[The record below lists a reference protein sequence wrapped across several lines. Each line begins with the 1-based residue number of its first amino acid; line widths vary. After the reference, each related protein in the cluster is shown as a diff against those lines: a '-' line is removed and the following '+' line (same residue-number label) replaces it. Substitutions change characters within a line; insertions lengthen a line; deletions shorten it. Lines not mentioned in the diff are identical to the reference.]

1 VKAEYAK
8 GGPVSRLTFAVSPKK
23 HQMEPLNTDDITVQ
37 NRIKILIVDDR
48 EDNLMSIESILENEA
63 YHIVKANSGK
73 AALKILLHQHDFTL
87 ILMDVQM
94 PDMNGFETASL
105 IYQREKLN
113 HIPIIFIT
121 AHNYNDEH
129 VFEGYKVGAIDYI
142 YKPINPELLRF
153 KVGVFAEM
161 YQKNHQ
167 LILQER
173 KLKEMNA
180 KLEREIEERR
190 ISEEKVKQ
198 LNYQLLENNKNLK
211 LTIEEL
217 DRFAYVASHDLQ
229 EPLRKILVFSDKLLT
244 HQNNDISD
252 EMRRYMDKIVRSSQR
267 MQKLINDLLDFSR
280 KECAL
285 PQFEEIDLNDLM
297 AEVLSDMEVEIEKRE
312 AVIRME
318 ELPVLWANPSQMRQL
333 FQNLI
338 SNGIKFQRKGI
349 KPVVSIYCDHTK
361 MSLLD
366 DLKTQCCIVIE
377 DNGIGFDEKY
387 AEEIFVV
394 FKRLHSYHEF
404 EGSGVGLSICK
415 KIVDA
420 HNGRISAIGKPGEGA
435 RFFLELPLQQ
445 HALNA
450 SRPKTNEL
458 SLEEG

>member
-1 VKAEYAK
+1 
-8 GGPVSRLTFAVSPKK
+8 
-23 HQMEPLNTDDITVQ
+23 MELLNTEETAVDS
-37 NRIKILIVDDR
+37 RIRILIVDDR
-48 EDNLMSIESILENEA
+48 EDNLLSIETILENEA
-63 YHIVKANSGK
+63 YNIVKASSGK

-105 IYQREKLN
+105 IYQREKLK

-167 LILQER
+167 LLLQER
-173 KLKEMNA
+173 KLKEVNA
-180 KLEREIEERR
+180 KLECEIEERR

-198 LNYQLLENNKNLK
+198 LNHQLLENNQSLK
-211 LTIEEL
+211 STIEEL

-229 EPLRKILVFSDKLLT
+229 EPLRKILVFSDKLLSF
-244 HQNNDISD
+244 QRNAVSA
-252 EMRRYMDKIVRSSQR
+252 EMKLYMDKIVRSSQR
-267 MQKLINDLLDFSR
+267 MQKLISDLLIFSR
-280 KECAL
+280 KEDKESS
-285 PQFEEIDLNDLM
+285 FEEVDLNELIP
-297 AEVLSDMEVEIEKRE
+297 EVLSDMEVEMEKQKARVKVD
-312 AVIRME
+312 A
-318 ELPVLWANPSQMRQL
+318 LPVVYANPSQMRQL

-338 SNGIKFQRKGI
+338 SNGIKFHKPDEA
-349 KPVVSIYCDHTK
+349 PVVTIYCDHTRT
-361 MSLLD
+361 SLLD
-366 DLKTQCCIVIE
+366 NPNTMCSIVIE

-387 AEEIFVV
+387 AEEIFIV
-394 FKRLHSYHEF
+394 FKRLHSYHEY

-415 KIVDA
+415 KIIDA
-420 HNGRISAIGKPGEGA
+420 HNGKISAVGKPLAGA
-435 RFFLELPLQQ
+435 KFCLELPLWQTVGNKNIQ
-445 HALNA
+445 
-450 SRPKTNEL
+450 KTSEL